1 MTDRILEINNLEV
14 GFETKKGLLKAVDGV
29 SLWVKKGE
37 SLGIVGES
45 GCGKTVTALS
55 ILQVLPPQGRI
66 IRGSILFN
74 GKSLLEMGK
83 EEMRHFR
90 GGQISIIFQ
99 EPMISLNPVLTIER
113 QLGEMMRIHK
123 GLDRTTA
130 RQRVLELLESVGIPD
145 PERVAAGYP
154 HEISGG
160 MQQRV
165 MIAMAL
171 AGDPKL
177 VIADEPTT
185 ALDVTIEVQILD
197 LIRELQHR
205 LGMSLIYISHD
216 LGIIAEM
223 TDRVA
228 VMYAG
233 RVMEYTETSTLF
245 AEAKHPY
252 TLGLMASVPDALSG
266 NMRRKEMLKTI
277 PGTVPHMGEL
287 PSGCKFSNRCDY
299 VFERCHGQEP
309 GLSGIGEEGH
319 LVRCYLYQNG

>member
-1 MTDRILEINNLEV
+1 VTDRILEINDLEV
-14 GFETKKGLLKAVDGV
+14 AFDTKKGLIKAVDGI
-29 SLWVKKGE
+29 SLWLERGR

-66 IRGSILFN
+66 VRGRILFDGRN
-74 GKSLLEMGK
+74 LLELDR
-83 EEMRHFR
+83 EEMRCLR
-90 GGQISIIFQ
+90 GIQISIIFQ

-113 QLGEMMRIHK
+113 QIGEVIRLHK
-123 GLDRTTA
+123 GLDRVATH
-130 RQRVLELLESVGIPD
+130 QRVLELLESVGIPD

-177 VIADEPTT
+177 MIADEPTT

-197 LIRELQHR
+197 LIREIQHR

-216 LGIIAEM
+216 LGIIAET

-233 RVMEYTETSTLF
+233 RIMEYSDTATLF
-245 AEAKHPY
+245 AEPKHPY
-252 TLGLMASVPDALSG
+252 TLGLMASIPDAVTG
-266 NMRRKEMLKTI
+266 NVKRKEMLKAI
-277 PGTVPHMGEL
+277 PGTVPNMYEL
-287 PSGCKFSNRCDY
+287 PSGCKFSNRCEY
-299 VFERCHGQEP
+299 VFDLCHGGEPHLEKIGQED
-309 GLSGIGEEGH
+309 H
-319 LVRCYLYQNG
+319 LVRCYLHQH

>member
-1 MTDRILEINNLEV
+1 MTDRILEINDLEV

-29 SLWVKKGE
+29 SLWLEKGG

-66 IRGSILFN
+66 VHGNILFN
-74 GKSLLEMGK
+74 GKNLLEMDK
-83 EEMRHFR
+83 EEMRNLR

-113 QLGEMMRIHK
+113 QVGEVMRIHK
-123 GLDRTTA
+123 GLDRNTIH
-130 RQRVLELLESVGIPD
+130 RRVLELLESVGIAD

-185 ALDVTIEVQILD
+185 ALDVTIEVQILH
-197 LIRELQHR
+197 LIRDLQRR

-216 LGIIAEM
+216 LGIIAET

-233 RVMEYTETSTLF
+233 RIMEYADTTTLF
-245 AEAKHPY
+245 AKPKHPY

-266 NMRRKEMLKTI
+266 KIRRREMLKTI

-287 PSGCKFSNRCDY
+287 PSGCKFSNRCDH
-299 VFERCHGQEP
+299 VFERCHGREP
-309 GLSGIGEEGH
+309 GLNEIGGESH